1 MLNRKLILYSDYKS
15 GLIGKCVK
23 ITCLFFAS
31 LALVF
36 SVAIDPVRSADIIS
50 TTVIEDSDVIE
61 VDVVQEP
68 AEQVLNV
75 VPDIQKQDEV
85 KAPSK
90 QLYEYRVKSGDNLST
105 IFERFGIPYDILQSV
120 LEADADYLSL
130 ETLQVGDLLRFWW
143 DEETAQLNKFQIEFN
158 LLTKVNFSLQHDSTF
173 VHKAITKEGK
183 PKLSVVV
190 GEIAQSFSVS
200 AQHAGMAFSE
210 IRIITE
216 LFENRIN
223 FSRDLWVGDQFD
235 VVRTEQYIDGK
246 PTGLR
251 EIQAVRLERRGRL
264 YTAYRHKD
272 GNYYD
277 QDGNSLS
284 RSFQRFPTSAQSRV
298 TSHFNK
304 RRKHP
309 VTGRISPHTGTDFSA
324 KVGTPVVSTADG
336 VVVMV
341 RNHPF
346 AGRYLVIDHG
356 NNYKTRYMHNS
367 KILVKEG
374 QEVYRGEEIAL
385 SGRTGRVT
393 GPHIHYE
400 LLLRGQA
407 IDPMRANIPLSKDVS
422 LNERKDFKLHVEKMN
437 ELMQAAR
444 SNH

>member
-1 MLNRKLILYSDYKS
+1 MDVLNRKLFLYSDYKS

-23 ITCLFFAS
+23 ITSLFSAS

-36 SVAIDPVRSADIIS
+36 SVTIDPVRSADIIS
-50 TTVIEDSDVIE
+50 ISPQQTMADLVQLPDQVVIL
-61 VDVVQEP
+61 
-68 AEQVLNV
+68 A
-75 VPDIQKQDEV
+75 PDIQKQEEV
-85 KAPSK
+85 EASSERF
-90 QLYEYRVKSGDNLST
+90 YEYKINSGDNLST
-105 IFERFGIPYDILQSV
+105 IFERYGIPYDILLNV
-120 LEADADYLSL
+120 LEADADFLSL
-130 ETLQVGDLLRFWW
+130 ETLQVGDMLRFWW
-143 DEETAQLNKFQIEFN
+143 DENTAQLKKFQIEFN
-158 LLTKVNFSLQHDSTF
+158 LLSKVNFLLQHDASF

-183 PKLSVVV
+183 PRLSVVV

-200 AQHAGMAFSE
+200 AKRAGLRFSE

-223 FSRDLWVGDQFD
+223 FSRDLRVGDQFD
-235 VVRTEQYIDGK
+235 VVRTEQYIEGK
-246 PTGLR
+246 ATGIS

-277 QDGNSLS
+277 QDGHSLS
-284 RSFQRFPTSAQSRV
+284 RSFQRFPTSATSRV

-309 VTGRISPHTGTDFSA
+309 ITGRISPHTGTDFSA

-341 RNHPF
+341 RNHPY

-367 KILVKEG
+367 KILVREG
-374 QEVYRGEEIAL
+374 QEVYRGEKIAL
-385 SGRTGRVT
+385 SGRSGRVT

-400 LLLRGQA
+400 LMLRGQA
-407 IDPMRANIPLSKDVS
+407 IDPMRAKIPLSKDVA
-422 LNERKDFKLHVEKMN
+422 LNERKDFKLQVDKMN